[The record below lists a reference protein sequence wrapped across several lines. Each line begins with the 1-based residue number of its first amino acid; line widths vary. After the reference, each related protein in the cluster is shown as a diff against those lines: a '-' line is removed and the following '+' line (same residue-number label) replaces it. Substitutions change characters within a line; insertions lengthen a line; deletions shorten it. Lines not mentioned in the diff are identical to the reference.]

1 MDTTITI
8 WICVAAAMAAIII
21 YRMLH
26 RVIHLNHG
34 AHNHRLIELGSER
47 EELWIPG
54 DMSDTNIDSYDD
66 AEDF

>member
-1 MDTTITI
+1 
-8 WICVAAAMAAIII
+8 MAAIII

-26 RVIHLNHG
+26 RIIHLNHG
-34 AHNHRLIELGSER
+34 THHHRLIELGSER